1 MEQARGK
8 KLRRLLK
15 SFLSI
20 LLCCFL
26 ITAYSY
32 KKPVKADAAMTATAT
47 ITGALVIA
55 GVFSALGIGISAK
68 HDNVSYV
75 QECSNI
81 WNRISENTRMQIAL
95 TGLNVSNGL
104 AKVVLTQQF
113 IREAFDQ
120 IRSAWPQVSESTV
133 SGPFTSSQFQ
143 SVTNLSSS
151 LANYVYGSIVSLSHG
166 SDISY
171 CGDMTIPS
179 VADTGLTYSLPI
191 TGLVI
196 TSQSPTHF
204 TDFND
209 ESNNVTLSTSWYIS
223 GSAMSNSF
231 ASIASANTYLNNINF
246 WYQYNCLIFPSA
258 SNWSMYTAVYGGTT
272 YLYLTAKSIC
282 DGVTYMCRIDGDP
295 GAIPIFG
302 QDLFNPA
309 IDSLFAEGDSVM
321 VNPVDDVIGDI
332 AGRVGNPDGTIPI
345 SVPVSGDVAGD
356 RDIADQQTRTQSDT
370 LGRDIATDADK
381 TADTDY
387 NDKQDKDTT
396 LPKSASMPSM
406 LLPTG
411 LAKKFPFCL
420 PWDLAACYRLFQ
432 VSPKAPVW
440 TIPINIDQGA
450 LHLHKT
456 YTYDLN
462 GNNVMD
468 TCLPVFKWFLNIG
481 FIIALIILTKKIM
494 S

>member
-1 MEQARGK
+1 MKQARRK
-8 KLRRLLK
+8 KLRRFLK

-26 ITAYSY
+26 ITSYSY
-32 KKPVKADAAMTATAT
+32 KKPVKADAAMTAVT
-47 ITGALVIA
+47 ITGGLVIA
-55 GVFSALGIGISAK
+55 GVVTALGIGVAASMGHPEYA
-68 HDNVSYV
+68 
-75 QECSNI
+75 QACQNI

-113 IREAFDQ
+113 LREAFDS
-120 IRSAWPQVSESTV
+120 IKAEFPGAASVIA
-133 SGPFTSSQFQ
+133 GAFTYDQFM
-143 SVTNLSSS
+143 NLTG
-151 LANYVYGSIVSLSHG
+151 LPANIAAYVYGSYGMSASFTDLKYSFNFFV
-166 SDISY
+166 
-171 CGDMTIPS
+171 PS
-179 VADTGLTYSLPI
+179 FADNATVTMAMPV
-191 TGLVI
+191 TGLVMKSSGSYHDAFI
-196 TSQSPTHF
+196 DLSGQ
-204 TDFND
+204 
-209 ESNNVTLSTSWYIS
+209 TLSVFDWSIS
-223 GSAMSNSF
+223 GSRLFNSF
-231 ASIASANTYLNNINF
+231 CKLSSGYWMNN
-246 WYQYNCLIFPSA
+246 YNYWSNQSKLVFPVGST
-258 SNWSMYTAVYGGTT
+258 WVMYTA
-272 YLYLTAKSIC
+272 IH
-282 DGVTYMCRIDGDP
+282 DGVTYLFMTSKDIGAGITYLCTIDGDP
-295 GAIPIFG
+295 GTIPIFG
-302 QDLFNPA
+302 QDLFNPV

-321 VNPVDDVIGDI
+321 VNPVDDVIGDV

-387 NDKQDKDTT
+387 NDTNDKDTT
-396 LPKSASMPSM
+396 LPRSSSMPSM

-432 VSPKAPVW
+432 VTPKAPVW
-440 TIPINIDQGA
+440 IIPIDIDQGA

-481 FIIALIILTKKIM
+481 FIIALVVLTKKIM